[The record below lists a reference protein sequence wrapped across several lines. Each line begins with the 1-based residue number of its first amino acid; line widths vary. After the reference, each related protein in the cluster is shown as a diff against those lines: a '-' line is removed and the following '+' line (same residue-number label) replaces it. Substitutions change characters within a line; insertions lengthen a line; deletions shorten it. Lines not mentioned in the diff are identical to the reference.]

1 MTIIP
6 FGCSHMQGILEGVKE
21 FNGPLSDEL
30 FKSEMAGI
38 VGGNSN
44 QKIIEDVYR
53 FSNKYQLDSKFH
65 RPFDDGIKF
74 FTPTLTSDKINL
86 DDTVFYI
93 QTTYTNRLWLP
104 TTLDSHT
111 SSFHTISLNDS
122 LLYINNAFA
131 KKELSKFYE
140 MYIKYFW
147 NHYLNLLD
155 LLQKI
160 DMLQTYLKSKNIP
173 FVHMFWSFSGNDN
186 EWQGYDIA
194 EECDRDLSN
203 VKEQINDILT
213 RIEFVKPYGCN
224 TVTDWTNNLVTKQ
237 DINQV
242 FQKDELH
249 ITKSLSYQLFKDVIY
264 PECNLKISL

>member
-6 FGCSHMQGILEGVKE
+6 FGCSHMADISAAVMELDAELYNKVFNSEMQGI
-21 FNGPLSDEL
+21 
-30 FKSEMAGI
+30 I
-38 VGGNSN
+38 GGNSN

-53 FSNKYQLDSKFH
+53 FSNKYQLDPKFH
-65 RPFDDGIKF
+65 GPILGSNSNIS
-74 FTPTLTSDKINL
+74 TLSSDEINL

-111 SSFHTISLNDS
+111 SSFHTLALNGS
-122 LLYINNAFA
+122 LLYRNNEFA

-140 MYIKYFW
+140 KYIKYFW

-160 DMLQTYLKSKNIP
+160 DMLQTYLKSRNIP

-203 VKEQINDILT
+203 IKEQINDILT
-213 RIEFVKPYGCN
+213 RVEFVKPHGYN
-224 TVTDWTNNLVTKQ
+224 TLTEWTDDLVTKQ
-237 DINQV
+237 DINTI
-242 FQKDELH
+242 FQEDKHHL
-249 ITKSLSYQLFKDVIY
+249 TNSLSYQLFKDIIY
-264 PECNLKISL
+264 PVCKSKIRL